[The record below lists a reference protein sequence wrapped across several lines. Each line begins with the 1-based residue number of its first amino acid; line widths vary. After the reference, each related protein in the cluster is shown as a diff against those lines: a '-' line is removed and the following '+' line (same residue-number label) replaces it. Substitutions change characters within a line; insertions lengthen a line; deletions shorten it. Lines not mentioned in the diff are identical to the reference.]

1 MYEFVGQILVQPLKA
16 WIRASAVSVCLLTG
30 VSAHATL
37 MLPDLGIAGKF
48 NAFILG
54 DMQGYHSDVE
64 GRLAVGGNLTLEH
77 YAVGMQLS
85 NSRGARDDLVVGGSA
100 DFQHGRM
107 YSGNAVIG
115 GTNDIHSENV
125 GFYNGENPD
134 DASGSARGG
143 ALPLKFSDIGD
154 ELKAKSSDWGRWQ
167 SSGEVSRDDYGNV
180 HFTGVGKKAVF
191 NMGLGGL
198 ANVSSF
204 LFDMPRYTTAIIN
217 VFDEEVTLSNLGFH
231 HTAIAG
237 VDADGKLRS
246 GYNKMPDNDPNV
258 FRHDGSLTNRILFNF
273 VNATEIT
280 LSGIGF
286 KGSILAPLAN
296 VTAFD
301 GHIDGNFI
309 SHSLLRPVDADGRFT
324 EDPTLQ
330 FNNYRHMEVPAP
342 STLSAFALGLLL
354 LGLHGWYYRRIDWP
368 V

>member
-1 MYEFVGQILVQPLKA
+1 M
-16 WIRASAVSVCLLTG
+16 
-30 VSAHATL
+30 
-37 MLPDLGIAGKF
+37 MPDLGVAGTF

-115 GTNDIHSENV
+115 GTNAIHPENV
-125 GFYNGENPD
+125 GFYNGDNPD
-134 DASGSARGG
+134 DASGNARVG
-143 ALPLKFSDIGD
+143 ALPLNFSAIGD
-154 ELKAKSSDWGRWQ
+154 ELKAKSSDWGTWQ

-180 HFTGVGKKAVF
+180 QFTGAGKKAVF
-191 NMGLGGL
+191 NLELGRL

-204 LFDMPRYTTAIIN
+204 LFDMPRYTTAVIN
-217 VFDEEVTLSNLGFH
+217 VFDQEVNLSNLGFH
-231 HTAIAG
+231 HMAIAG

-246 GYNKMPDNDPNV
+246 GDNKMPDNDPDV

-273 VNATEIT
+273 VNATKIT
-280 LSGIGF
+280 MSGIGF
-286 KGSILAPLAN
+286 KGSILAPRAD
-296 VTAFD
+296 VTAFN

-309 SHSLLRPVDADGRFT
+309 SNSLLRPVNENGALTGDY
-324 EDPTLQ
+324 TLQ
-330 FNNYRHMEVPAP
+330 FNNYRFMDVPAP

-354 LGLHGWYYRRIDWP
+354 LGFRTRRRCALP
-368 V
+368 A